1 MRVHVNEH
9 NNKTC
14 KIPAIIVQID
24 TIFSCVIP
32 NMKKHST
39 KNRQKKIFFKMTVR
53 FDCEKKYDIFL

>member
-24 TIFSCVIP
+24 KILSWVIP
-32 NMKKHST
+32 NIKKHST
-39 KNRQKKIFFKMTVR
+39 KKRQKNTFFKMTVR
-53 FDCEKKYDIFL
+53 FDCKKKK